1 MSEMFENK
9 IKVKKFDIFSFII
22 IILAFGLDRL
32 SKVYVINLIEKNQS
46 ELFINDFLNITLN
59 WNRGIG
65 FGLLSFDA
73 TITYHLIS
81 ALILLIIIYL
91 IYLMVKSDKFEK
103 IIFSLIIGGA
113 LGNLYDRLNYYA
125 VPDFIDFHLG
135 SFHWFTFNFADIF
148 ISVGIIMII
157 LKQLLQSEQKD

>member
-1 MSEMFENK
+1 
-9 IKVKKFDIFSFII
+9 
-22 IILAFGLDRL
+22 
-32 SKVYVINLIEKNQS
+32 
-46 ELFINDFLNITLN
+46 
-59 WNRGIG
+59 
-65 FGLLSFDA
+65 
-73 TITYHLIS
+73 
-81 ALILLIIIYL
+81 
-91 IYLMVKSDKFEK
+91 MVKSDKFEK

>member
-22 IILAFGLDRL
+22 IILTFGLDRL

-81 ALILLIIIYL
+81 ALILLIIAYL
-91 IYLMVKSDKFEK
+91 IYLMVISDNSGK
-103 IIFSLIIGGA
+103 IIMSLIIGGA
-113 LGNLYDRLNYYA
+113 IGNLYDRLTYFA
-125 VPDFIDFHLG
+125 VPDFIDFHFKD
-135 SFHWFTFNFADIF
+135 FHWFTFNVADIF
-148 ISVGIIMII
+148 ISIGILAIVIKEFFFSKKI
-157 LKQLLQSEQKD
+157 

>member
-1 MSEMFENK
+1 MSEMLENK

-22 IILAFGLDRL
+22 IILTFGLDRL

-91 IYLMVKSDKFEK
+91 IYLMVTSDNSGKV
-103 IIFSLIIGGA
+103 IISLIIGGA
-113 LGNLYDRLNYYA
+113 VGNLYDRLTYFA
-125 VPDFIDFHLG
+125 VPDFIDLHLENY
-135 SFHWFTFNFADIF
+135 HWFTFNIADVF
-148 ISVGIIMII
+148 ISLGIFGMII
-157 LKQLLQSEQKD
+157 KEFFFKKNI

>member
-1 MSEMFENK
+1 MFENK
-9 IKVKKFDIFSFII
+9 IKVKKFDILSFII
-22 IILAFGLDRL
+22 IILAFALDRF

-81 ALILLIIIYL
+81 ALILLIIAYL
-91 IYLMVKSDKFEK
+91 IYLMVISDNSGK
-103 IIFSLIIGGA
+103 IIMSLIIGGA
-113 LGNLYDRLNYYA
+113 IGNLYDRLTYFA
-125 VPDFIDFHLG
+125 VPDFIDFHFKD
-135 SFHWFTFNFADIF
+135 FHWFTFNVADIF
-148 ISVGIIMII
+148 ISIGILAIVIKEFFFSKKI
-157 LKQLLQSEQKD
+157 

>member
-1 MSEMFENK
+1 MLKNK

-91 IYLMVKSDKFEK
+91 IYLMVKSDFAGKF
-103 IIFSLIIGGA
+103 IIALIIGGA
-113 LGNLYDRLNYYA
+113 IGNFYDRLTYFA
-125 VPDFIDFHLG
+125 VPDFLDFHIK
-135 SFHWFTFNFADIF
+135 SFHWFTFNVADIF
-148 ISVGIIMII
+148 ISLGIFGMII
-157 LKQLLQSEQKD
+157 KEFFFKKNI

>member
-22 IILAFGLDRL
+22 IILTFGLDRL

-73 TITYHLIS
+73 NITYHLIS
-81 ALILLIIIYL
+81 ALILLIIAYL
-91 IYLMVKSDKFEK
+91 IYLMVISDNSGK
-103 IIFSLIIGGA
+103 IIMSLIIGGA
-113 LGNLYDRLNYYA
+113 IGNLYDRLTYFA
-125 VPDFIDFHLG
+125 VPDFIDFHFKD
-135 SFHWFTFNFADIF
+135 FHWFTFNVADIF
-148 ISVGIIMII
+148 ISIGILAIVIKEFFFSKKI
-157 LKQLLQSEQKD
+157 

>member
-1 MSEMFENK
+1 MLFSK
-9 IKVKKFDIFSFII
+9 IKIKKSDTYSLLLVLLTFLIDRFSK
-22 IILAFGLDRL
+22 A
-32 SKVYVINLIEKNQS
+32 YVIDLIRYNEK
-46 ELFINDFLNITLN
+46 EIYINDFLNITLT
-59 WNRGIG
+59 WNTGIG
-65 FGLLSFDA
+65 FGLFSMTA
-73 TITYHLIS
+73 GITYHVIS

>member
-1 MSEMFENK
+1 MLQNK
-9 IKVKKFDIFSFII
+9 IKVNKFDIVSFII
-22 IILAFGLDRL
+22 IILTFGLDRL

-81 ALILLIIIYL
+81 ALILLIIAYL
-91 IYLMVKSDKFEK
+91 IYLMVISDNSGK
-103 IIFSLIIGGA
+103 IIMSLIIGGA
-113 LGNLYDRLNYYA
+113 IGNLYDRLTYFA
-125 VPDFIDFHLG
+125 VPDFIDFHFKD
-135 SFHWFTFNFADIF
+135 FHWFTFNVADIF
-148 ISVGIIMII
+148 ISIGILAIVIKEFFFSKKI
-157 LKQLLQSEQKD
+157 

>member
-22 IILAFGLDRL
+22 IILTFGLDRL

-46 ELFINDFLNITLN
+46 ELFINDYLNITLN

-81 ALILLIIIYL
+81 ALILLIIAYL
-91 IYLMVKSDKFEK
+91 IYLMVISDNSGK
-103 IIFSLIIGGA
+103 IKMSLIIGGA
-113 LGNLYDRLNYYA
+113 IGNLYDRLKYYA
-125 VPDFIDFHLG
+125 VQEFIVFH
-135 SFHWFTFNFADIF
+135 
-148 ISVGIIMII
+148 
-157 LKQLLQSEQKD
+157 